1 MSSPVPTPPAS
12 APASAPGDTAPL
24 RATPDAAAARPAYRP
39 SIRTLVAIIVIVPV
53 LLASGALV
61 ALSTITAR
69 RVAEELGASIVDAAG
84 ARVAAEVRDYLS
96 AAVRVSDLY
105 ARRVNDGVLS
115 TAQLRAWERPMLD
128 DLITTPDV
136 ASICFGND
144 RGEAVWLLR
153 GLHGLEVGRVAG
165 PGPDQ
170 AVEWP
175 IDARGVVSETPNR
188 VYQYDPRARPW
199 FSAARKAGGPVW
211 TPIYFWYG
219 NQGADS
225 ATGTGYT
232 RPLSPPMA
240 SASGAAAEPA
250 GVLVV
255 DVTLAGL
262 SDFLRALPAARS
274 GAVFLIDEHNL
285 LVASSDGPVNTAKGE
300 RLRIELADTPAARA
314 AALAIG
320 PIDRPRGEALP
331 PTRIIIDG
339 EAARVQV
346 TPVAPFPG
354 IRWRCIAIVKESA
367 FMQDAAALQRH
378 SIILALCAVLGAL
391 ILGFVLS
398 RRLSAPLVQL
408 AEHVKRVGAG
418 DFDSRLDLNQAR
430 ELQQVSAELNKAAAG
445 LKQHMEMQE
454 SIHVAMEVQSSLL
467 PDKDPEIPG
476 LDIAGR
482 TRYCDATGG
491 DYYDFIDVSR
501 ISRETVLLALGDVM
515 GHGVASALLMA
526 SARAALRAHADDH
539 GSLATLMQKVNTVL
553 SRDARHKRFMTMALL
568 AVDPKQGTARWAS
581 AGHDPTMVYFPDGD
595 RFEELEGG
603 DLPLGMMEDVQY
615 EEYRRDG
622 LTKGCILLIGTDGIW
637 EMRSPDGHFYG
648 KDRLLDLVRSHAHR
662 PAKEIAEALEIALSA
677 WRADL
682 AAQDDVTFVIA
693 KIR

>member
-1 MSSPVPTPPAS
+1 MAV
-12 APASAPGDTAPL
+12 
-24 RATPDAAAARPAYRP
+24 
-39 SIRTLVAIIVIVPV
+39 IVIIPV

-61 ALSTITAR
+61 ALSTITSR
-69 RVAEELGASIVDAAG
+69 RVAEELGASIVDEAG
-84 ARVAAEVRDYLS
+84 SRVAAEVRSYLS

-105 ARRVNDGVLS
+105 ARRVADGVLL

-128 DLITTPDV
+128 DLVTTPDV

-144 RGEAVWLLR
+144 HGEAVWLLR

-170 AVEWP
+170 AVEFP
-175 IDARGVVSETPNR
+175 IDDRGVVSQTPNR

-199 FSAARKAGGPVW
+199 FGAAQKAGGPVW

-232 RPLSPPMA
+232 RPLIPPAMSAAVAPSAQSEGHEDAPEPKAAVLVSPQP
-240 SASGAAAEPA
+240 S

-262 SDFLRALPAARS
+262 SDFLRTLPAARS
-274 GAVFLIDEHNL
+274 GAIFLIDEQNL

-300 RLRIELADTPAARA
+300 RLRIELAETPAARA

-320 PIDRPRGEALP
+320 PIDRPRGESLP
-331 PTRIIIDG
+331 PARVIIDG
-339 EAARVQV
+339 EAARLQV

-418 DFDSRLDLNQAR
+418 DFESRLDLNQAR

-467 PDKDPEIPG
+467 PDKDPDIPG

-501 ISRETVLLALGDVM
+501 ISKETVLLALGDVM

-553 SRDARHKRFMTMALL
+553 SRDARHKRFMTMALV
-568 AVDPKQGTARWAS
+568 AVDPARGTVRWAS

-622 LTKGCILLIGTDGIW
+622 LSTGCILLIGTDGIW

-648 KDRLLDLVRSHAHR
+648 KDRLLDLVRAHAHR

-693 KIR
+693 KIK